1 MKIKNVIFRFVALVI
16 FFGIATSC
24 EQPQETSSYSPN
36 HWEDHYATSELKS
49 SIKDSV
55 ITGKS
60 YLSIYSH
67 IYSFSKD
74 KSQHLTAMASLRN
87 TSETD
92 TVYILKAS
100 YYSTNGKLIR
110 EYFKKPI
117 YLKPLETVTIVIDE
131 TDKHGGSG
139 ANFIFEWKTKATT
152 SEPYFEAIMTSLRG
166 SQGLSFTTI
175 GKRIE

>member
-1 MKIKNVIFRFVALVI
+1 MKIKNVILQLFVPAFI
-16 FFGIATSC
+16 FGIATNC
-24 EQPQETSSYSPN
+24 EQPSETSSYSPN
-36 HWEDHYATSELKS
+36 HWENHYAPSKLIS
-49 SIKDSV
+49 SIQDSV

-92 TVYILKAS
+92 TVYIFKAD
-100 YYSTNGKLIR
+100 YYSTEGTLIR

-117 YLKPLETVTIVIDE
+117 FLRPLETVTIVIDE

-139 ANFIFEWKTKATT
+139 ANFIFEWKTKTT
-152 SEPYFEAIMTSLRG
+152 TPEPYFEAIMTSLRG

-175 GKRIE
+175 GKRIK